1 MKYSW
6 LATWIASKRNKG
18 SFDTSK
24 AGSNP
29 LANSSLAILAFI
41 YVVSSG
47 VAL

>member
-6 LATWIASKRNKG
+6 LEAWIASKRSKG
-18 SFDTSK
+18 SFDSFR

-29 LANSSLAILAFI
+29 SAISSLAILAFI